1 MKNVAKALKES
12 EASGASEASKVPGAS
27 EASKVPGTHEA
38 FENGKH
44 GDYVPAQEPF
54 VALSIPESQTY
65 ELSVEERTTHES
77 VVGLYD
83 NQAKKKCR
91 SDVIS
96 HAIRCLTTERH
107 TSACVQRGHV
117 RRVWQ
122 QLQESGESQA
132 YFHPRV
138 IESIEAEIS
147 QWEILHESKIQS
159 RKPSD
164 LSVCYLG
171 GDNPINDLEVL
182 VDNGVLPQNVWAVEK
197 KSKTCKYAW
206 EAISTSKLRNVRL
219 FEGDILN
226 FMKDY
231 EGNFDIIYF
240 DACGTLPSAKQNTL
254 KVIGYVFQFNKLT
267 SPGAL
272 ITNFSFPAESVPK
285 EQRSSD
291 QKERDQIRDLVT
303 EYLQYRLDNTWM
315 NEGSAERLS
324 LRTDEENYGDYITYQ
339 VIDSAYLYIPALR
352 MLSSTRSG
360 GSSSLWDQMFQ
371 TKRNFLDFLKEC
383 SKFSYEAKLSSP
395 DSESSVGEKSCS
407 VSETGC
413 EVTKANESLGASAA
427 SESNVEGDSF
437 KEKFLTL
444 NDASKASPLWRCGF
458 TLEEKMQNK
467 DIYSAWVNEILPDW
481 RSTLKTEK
489 LTPLLL
495 THLLSYF
502 DFFISTFTNENFQEK
517 CIEPLYNALHSDND
531 DAVFPTFH
539 NAVDLSNT
547 RSLVAGL
554 LYGQMAYPS
563 FPVVDKMR
571 RLHYTGNARQMFT
584 DVFIFD
590 QCRYVYQQFPSIDCA
605 CFAIREPEQQMVFRM
620 VVDGL
625 RKHLEDICSHDV
637 FPSCHVASI
646 DPVPKG
652 EIGFPN
658 SRPKIPKRKEVN

>member
-1 MKNVAKALKES
+1 MTKVFNANEDAGRSREPS
-12 EASGASEASKVPGAS
+12 EH
-27 EASKVPGTHEA
+27 T
-38 FENGKH
+38 
-44 GDYVPAQEPF
+44 DYRQ
-54 VALSIPESQTY
+54 
-65 ELSVEERTTHES
+65 SVDERTAHES
-77 VVGLYD
+77 VVGSYD

-122 QLQESGESQA
+122 QLQESGESEA
-132 YFHPRV
+132 YFIPRV

-147 QWEILHESKIQS
+147 QWEILHESKIQI

-197 KSKTCKYAW
+197 KSKTCKSAR
-206 EAISTSKLRNVRL
+206 EAISKSKLRNVRL

-272 ITNFSFPAESVPK
+272 ITNFSFPAKSVPK

-303 EYLQYRLDNTWM
+303 EYLQYRLGNTCM
-315 NEGSAERLS
+315 NEGSAKRLS
-324 LRTDEENYGDYITYQ
+324 PRTDEENYGDYITYQ

-360 GSSSLWDQMFQ
+360 GSSSLWDQMFRS
-371 TKRNFLDFLKEC
+371 KRNFLDFLKEC

-395 DSESSVGEKSCS
+395 DSESSVGEQSCS
-407 VSETGC
+407 VSETAS

-427 SESNVEGDSF
+427 SESNVEGDSS

-458 TLEEKMQNK
+458 TLEEEMQNK
-467 DIYSAWVNEILPDW
+467 DICSAWVNEILPDW
-481 RSTLKTEK
+481 RSTLNLKTEK

-502 DFFISTFTNENFQEK
+502 DLFISTFTNENFQEK
-517 CIEPLYNALHSDND
+517 CIKPLYNALHSDHD

-571 RLHYTGNARQMFT
+571 RLHYTGNERQMFT

>member
-1 MKNVAKALKES
+1 MTKVLNANKDAGRSIDS
-12 EASGASEASKVPGAS
+12 EPSEHDDDVPVQGLYIAHS
-27 EASKVPGTHEA
+27 VE
-38 FENGKH
+38 
-44 GDYVPAQEPF
+44 
-54 VALSIPESQTY
+54 ESQTY
-65 ELSVEERTTHES
+65 RQSVDERTAHES

-96 HAIRCLTTERH
+96 HAIRCLTTERY

-132 YFHPRV
+132 YFIPRV

-197 KSKTCKYAW
+197 KSKTCKSAR
-206 EAISTSKLRNVRL
+206 EAISKSKLRNVRL

-272 ITNFSFPAESVPK
+272 ITNFSFPPESVPK
-285 EQRSSD
+285 EQRSRD
-291 QKERDQIRDLVT
+291 KEERDQIRDLVT

-413 EVTKANESLGASAA
+413 ADSESSVGEQSCSVSETASEVTKANESLGASAA
-427 SESNVEGDSF
+427 SESNVEGDSC

-458 TLEEKMQNK
+458 SLEEEMQNK
-467 DIYSAWVNEILPDW
+467 DICSAWVNEILPDW

-502 DFFISTFTNENFQEK
+502 DLFISTFTNENFQKK
-517 CIEPLYNALHSDND
+517 CIEPLYNALHSDHD

-571 RLHYTGNARQMFT
+571 RLHYTGNERQMFT

-625 RKHLEDICSHDV
+625 RKHLEDICSNDV

>member
-1 MKNVAKALKES
+1 MKNVAKALK
-12 EASGASEASKVPGAS
+12 ASGASKVPGAS
-27 EASKVPGTHEA
+27 EASQVPAASEISKIPGADEA
-38 FENGKH
+38 FENGER
-44 GDYVPAQEPF
+44 GDYVPTQESFITHP
-54 VALSIPESQTY
+54 VQESQ
-65 ELSVEERTTHES
+65 LGFDERTTRES

-132 YFHPRV
+132 YFHPGV

-197 KSKTCKYAW
+197 KSKTCKFAW

-219 FEGDILN
+219 FEGDILD

-272 ITNFSFPAESVPK
+272 ITNFSFPAESVPN
-285 EQRSSD
+285 EQRSSHP
-291 QKERDQIRDLVT
+291 KERDQIRDLVT
-303 EYLQYRLDNTWM
+303 EYLRYRLDNTLM
-315 NEGSAERLS
+315 NEGFAESRS

-371 TKRNFLDFLKEC
+371 TKKTFLGFLKEC
-383 SKFSYEAKLSSP
+383 SKFSDEAKLSSP
-395 DSESSVGEKSCS
+395 DSESSVGEQSCS
-407 VSETGC
+407 VSETAS

-458 TLEEKMQNK
+458 TLEEAMQNK
-467 DIYSAWVNEILPDW
+467 DICSAWVNEILPDW

-517 CIEPLYNALHSDND
+517 CIEPLYNALHSDHD
-531 DAVFPTFH
+531 DTVFPKFY
-539 NAVDLSNT
+539 NVVDLSNT

-605 CFAIREPEQQMVFRM
+605 CFAISEPGQQMVFRM